1 MITLR
6 PALINEKQTVLS
18 LYKSVIGLEGSV
30 WDDEYPTITEIDTD
44 FDHNCLY
51 VLEKDGVVIGAIS
64 PLYENICDD
73 FDCWKISDGTQREF
87 ARVVIGRDYQ
97 GHGYGALMTQ
107 MLLDIFKKEGCNSVH
122 ILVAEC
128 NISAQKTYL
137 KNGFEHRGNCEM
149 FGHSYLLYEKVL

>member
-6 PALINEKQTVLS
+6 PALINEKEIVLS

-30 WDDEYPTITEIDTD
+30 WDDEYPTMDEINTD

-51 VLEKDGVVIGAIS
+51 VLEKDGTVIGAIS
-64 PLYENICDD
+64 PLYENICDE
-73 FDCWKISDGTQREF
+73 FDCWQISDGTQREF

-107 MLLDIFKKEGCNSVH
+107 MLLDIFKKDGCNSVH
-122 ILVAEC
+122 GSFDPYHGQPHSESRCPHPA
-128 NISAQKTYL
+128 
-137 KNGFEHRGNCEM
+137 FHRLDCVHRRMGVQR
-149 FGHSYLLYEKVL
+149 LLE